1 MQASEKSYMLS
12 SLHPGLGH
20 GHRGDKN
27 HLSTIHATDLVQK
40 RLVETM
46 EIVASLPDCSIAL
59 VKVTELQSE
68 HIISSKV
75 TDGFI

>member
-1 MQASEKSYMLS
+1 MSKSR
-12 SLHPGLGH
+12 PWAGH

-46 EIVASLPDCSIAL
+46 DIFVASLPVCSIAL
-59 VKVTELQSE
+59 VKVTELQS
-68 HIISSKV
+68 IS
-75 TDGFI
+75 